1 MKFACDDNLGK
12 LASYLRI
19 LGFDTYFYENIDDNS
34 LLKNASVEKRVL
46 LTRDRKL
53 ASRTHPYGIL
63 LIENDDPLQQLK
75 FVITNLDFKIE
86 PSMLFNRCSKCNEI
100 CKIVEKDE
108 ISDEVFPFIIK
119 TQDIIK
125 QCPSCKRY
133 YWKGSHYKN
142 ILKKLISMVP
152 EKALMGTWPDL

>member
-1 MKFACDDNLGK
+1 MRFICDDNLGK

-19 LGFDTYFYENIDDNS
+19 LGFDTFFDENIDDNS
-34 LLKNASVEKRVL
+34 LLKTASAEKRVL

-53 ASRTHPYGIL
+53 ASRTHPYGIF
-63 LIENDDPLQQLK
+63 LIEYDDPLRQL
-75 FVITNLDFKIE
+75 NLVAADLDLKIDPSELFK
-86 PSMLFNRCSKCNEI
+86 RCSKCNEI
-100 CKIVEKDE
+100 CGTVEKDE
-108 ISDEVFPFIIK
+108 ISDEVFPFILK

-142 ILKKLISMVP
+142 ILKKLISAIP
-152 EKALMGTWPDL
+152 EKALIGTWPDL